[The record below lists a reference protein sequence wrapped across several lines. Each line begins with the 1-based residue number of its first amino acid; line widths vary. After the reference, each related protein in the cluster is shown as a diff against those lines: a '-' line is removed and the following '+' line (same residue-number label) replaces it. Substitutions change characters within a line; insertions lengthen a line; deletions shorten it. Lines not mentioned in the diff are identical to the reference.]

1 MAGRIPVPGTKR
13 AEPAVRAPVH
23 RRLRPARALQ
33 TVDLRLYQAQL
44 SAKYTG
50 FANYEQPMH
59 TDRNH
64 SWLPPSATPPWVHV
78 EAFLYLSDV
87 DAGTAPTHL
96 VSRRDNRPAGR
107 TTAPL
112 FMPKADPDLYAAE
125 RPAAGPRGS
134 LLAYRPDVF
143 HCVVELVS
151 PGGARFL
158 LNVSFKVAGQDW
170 VGFHAPQSR
179 ANSPDWVAFA
189 ETCTPHEPRCSD
201 SPSPGIRSGTTT
213 FSLPPPFVIRTST

>member
-1 MAGRIPVPGTKR
+1 M
-13 AEPAVRAPVH
+13 
-23 RRLRPARALQ
+23 
-33 TVDLRLYQAQL
+33 
-44 SAKYTG
+44 
-50 FANYEQPMH
+50 
-59 TDRNH
+59 
-64 SWLPPSATPPWVHV
+64 HV

-96 VSRRDNRPAGR
+96 VSRRDSAGR
-107 TTAPL
+107 PTTVPL

-143 HCVVELVS
+143 HRAVDLVS
-151 PGGARFL
+151 PGAARFL

-170 VGFHAPQSR
+170 IGFHAPQSR

-189 ETCTPHEPRCSD
+189 ETCTPRELALFGFPEPGHPIWDDDLLAATAARYPNLDLTPWRAACSG
-201 SPSPGIRSGTTT
+201 P
-213 FSLPPPFVIRTST
+213 VAH